1 MTHTLHEAEHTTDE
15 YISDATRAHREWR
28 DARDRRVIEAV
39 DCPRCKSVAGIP
51 CIGTMDD
58 ERHAGEELPWPHI
71 ERHTAAGRLP
81 AEV

>member
-1 MTHTLHEAEHTTDE
+1 MSVTLND
-15 YISDATRAHREWR
+15 YVSDDVREHRER
-28 DARDRRVIEAV
+28 LAISNRHVIESV
-39 DCPRCKSVAGIP
+39 DCPRCKSVAGTP

-71 ERHTAAGRLP
+71 ERHTAAGRLL